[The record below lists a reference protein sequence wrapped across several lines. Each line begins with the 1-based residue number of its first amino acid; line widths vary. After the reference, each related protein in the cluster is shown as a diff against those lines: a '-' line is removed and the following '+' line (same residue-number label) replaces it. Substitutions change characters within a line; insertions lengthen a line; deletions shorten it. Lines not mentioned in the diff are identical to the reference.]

1 MAKTYYDFIKEISP
15 DNLYDGL
22 LGYGFFSEKLPP
34 LFTSE
39 DFLNYCK
46 EQKQPPSSKNGTQY
60 IRFDNIRNINIP
72 RSFGIPNPL
81 TYQALCF
88 CLKNHWN
95 EIQNY
100 FREKTSYQEH
110 KISQVHI
117 RKMFSSKSLFRM
129 NYKNWKT
136 SDTANIDFL
145 IGSKYLV
152 TADIST
158 CFPSIYTHSIPWAL
172 AGKTVA
178 KQQKNHNSWYD
189 EIDTATRNINSKE
202 TKGLLIGPHTSNILS
217 EIILVAID
225 KELYDKNYK
234 YIRHIDD
241 FTCYVS
247 SYEEGQQFIIDL
259 KNELDKFNLLLNFKK
274 VDIKP
279 LPISFKENW
288 LRKLKA
294 YTLIILP
301 EKQVINFNQVS
312 SFLDFSIELMK
323 QYDNN
328 SAILNYAIKILSSRK
343 LSSNAIYYYTQ
354 YIFHLT
360 LIYPYIIPLLD
371 EYIFTPFKLDNNR
384 IANISRE
391 IYSSNLKNNNF
402 EGVYYAIFFA
412 LKYNFNFNINIYD
425 DSIASN
431 SCLFKITSFL
441 YAKKYNDESNIKKLR
456 NHAKNLYSD
465 NETFEQNWLFV
476 YEALSLNDLKD
487 IWKSMKKNNISFI
500 KKEFHYE

>member
-1 MAKTYYDFIKEISP
+1 
-15 DNLYDGL
+15 
-22 LGYGFFSEKLPP
+22 
-34 LFTSE
+34 
-39 DFLNYCK
+39 
-46 EQKQPPSSKNGTQY
+46 
-60 IRFDNIRNINIP
+60 
-72 RSFGIPNPL
+72 
-81 TYQALCF
+81 
-88 CLKNHWN
+88 
-95 EIQNY
+95 
-100 FREKTSYQEH
+100 
-110 KISQVHI
+110 
-117 RKMFSSKSLFRM
+117 
-129 NYKNWKT
+129 
-136 SDTANIDFL
+136 
-145 IGSKYLV
+145 
-152 TADIST
+152 
-158 CFPSIYTHSIPWAL
+158 
-172 AGKTVA
+172 A

-189 EIDTATRNINSKE
+189 EIDTATRNINNQE
-202 TKGLLIGPHTSNILS
+202 TKGLLIGPHVSNLLS

-279 LPISFKENW
+279 LPISFEENW